1 MAMKKKNKFWKGLL
15 IYCMVMLGITMCLW
29 FVAWNYAAAYEMA
42 QPVGAMNAY
51 MAENLEQQLADAV
64 AEYSE
69 AHANEYQSAEDVAQV
84 LNELVMDGE
93 WSYRKNKEYKSNAPV
108 YTVYSG
114 DLALGKVRL
123 EQGIAYTLDFGQEP
137 WEAQPIELEL
147 EGLERSATVIAPA
160 DCAVTVNGY
169 TLQGSTEVLS
179 GYPGFEEYETTIKEE
194 MDLRVYRVEGLIAKD
209 LVIESGSLTVA
220 AAEEPDT
227 WYVLPELDDD
237 TLAEIEALAPK
248 FIDAYLMFTSNA
260 GSFEAVQPYLAPEG
274 ELVDRL
280 RRSLDGLSWV
290 KYTTGKVLET
300 EIKNI
305 AYYGNVAT
313 YEASY
318 VLQLKSGDMDGNM
331 YVVMVRGENGWRVS
345 DIELF

>member
-1 MAMKKKNKFWKGLL
+1 MKKKHKFLKGLL

-51 MAENLEQQLADAV
+51 MAENMEQQLADAV
-64 AEYSE
+64 AEYSA
-69 AHANEYQSAEDVAQV
+69 AHANEYQSAEDVAAV
-84 LNELVMDGE
+84 VNGLVMDGE
-93 WSYRKNKEYKSNAPV
+93 YSYRKNKEYKTNAPV
-108 YTVYSG
+108 YTIYNG
-114 DLALGKVRL
+114 DLALGKTRL

-137 WEAQPIELEL
+137 WEVQPLELEL
-147 EGLERSATVIAPA
+147 EGLVRGATVIAPA

-169 TLQGSTEVLS
+169 AVQPTDEVLT
-179 GYPGFEEYETTIKEE
+179 GYPGFEEYATTIKEE
-194 MDLRVYRVEGLIAKD
+194 VDLRVYRVEGLIAEG
-209 LVIESGSLTVA
+209 VVVESGSLTVM
-220 AAEEPDT
+220 AAEEADT
-227 WYVLPELDDD
+227 WYVLPELSEE
-237 TLAEIEALAPK
+237 LQVEFEELAPK

-300 EIKNI
+300 EVKNI
-305 AYYGNVAT
+305 TYYGNVAT

-318 VLQLKSGDMDGNM
+318 VLQLKSGDMEGNM